1 MKKGDVVLITFPF
14 TDLSSVKVRPA
25 LVISN
30 DSYNEIQD
38 DTVLLLITTN
48 VSRLSPDDYLLE
60 SENPEFTDTGLSKPS
75 VFRVGKIHTLK
86 KTLLRR
92 KLGFVGSG
100 ILKEIEDRLHNLL
113 QL

>member
-38 DTVLLLITTN
+38 DTVLLLITSN

-60 SENPEFTDTGLSKPS
+60 SENPEFADTGLKKTS

-86 KTLLRR
+86 KTLLRY